1 MKFRPQIQLRFRDA
15 KQYEG
20 VKTLAE
26 EANIS
31 LNEYILR
38 AVEKEIDGQARGT
51 ARGSGIQRTH
61 TVSRRG
67 LVDAPEKPAPAKP
80 FTAKDIDFEIEEALD
95 GSREAERVSG
105 AQGVQGMRSGVSQ
118 QRRTDSAATVLGPF
132 DEAPTHSSTVGRSI
146 QPDSRQQE
154 AVKIWEHPKNCVCAR
169 CKGKKRKHG
178 N

>member
-67 LVDAPEKPAPAKP
+67 LVDAPEKPAPPKT
-80 FTAKDIDFEIEEALD
+80 FTAQGSDFEPEEPKWVD
-95 GSREAERVSG
+95 PRAE
-105 AQGVQGMRSGVSQ
+105 
-118 QRRTDSAATVLGPF
+118 
-132 DEAPTHSSTVGRSI
+132 
-146 QPDSRQQE
+146 
-154 AVKIWEHPKNCVCAR
+154 WE
-169 CKGKKRKHG
+169 RKHKRVLTTSETLRYHRDG
-178 N
+178 TLPAK

>member
-1 MKFRPQIQLRFRDA
+1 MGEIVIRKVPDDLIWKIRVMAVDA
-15 KQYEG
+15 KMTLPQWVLMVLKNRLEIIGEG
-20 VKTLAE
+20 LAQDT
-26 EANIS
+26 
-31 LNEYILR
+31 
-38 AVEKEIDGQARGT
+38 V
-51 ARGSGIQRTH
+51 RGSGIQRTH

-169 CKGKKRKHG
+169 CKGK
-178 N
+178 